1 MYKKILLS
9 LITVLA
15 VVSGAQAAG
24 NEWNESFNKAKKML
38 E

>member
-24 NEWNESFNKAKKML
+24 NERAVRFRQAEFPR
-38 E
+38 